1 MSILDAIIQGIL
13 QGLAEFLPISSSGHL
28 SVYQHFAGITGEAL
42 SATVFLHLGTLFAV
56 FAVFYKQLLGLII
69 EFWQTVKDIVTGKF
83 RLKDMTPRR
92 KMLLMLILSCL
103 MLAVILPVKD
113 KIEGL
118 VGDGDILVEGVCL
131 LFTAAL
137 IVISSR
143 LAAPRGK
150 GKTAGNMKAGDA
162 VLIGL
167 AQAAATLP
175 GLSRSGSTISAS
187 LMLGYEREYAFDY
200 SFILGTPAILLA
212 TALELKD
219 AVQGKIEINAA
230 AVLIGIAIAAVVGF
244 FAIKF
249 LAKTVRSGAFRYFGW
264 YCVAAGLLVTAAGL
278 AEKISGQPL
287 GALLGLI

>member
-1 MSILDAIIQGIL
+1 MTILDAIIQGIL

-56 FAVFYKQLLGLII
+56 FAVFYKQLLGLVV
-69 EFWQTVKDIVTGKF
+69 ELWLAVKDIFTGKF

-92 KMLLMLILSCL
+92 RMLMMLILSCL
-103 MLAVILPVKD
+103 MLVVILPVKD

-118 VGDGDILVEGVCL
+118 VGDGDIIVEGVCL

-137 IVISSR
+137 ILVGSR
-143 LAAPRGK
+143 LAAPKGK
-150 GKTAGNMKAGDA
+150 GKTADNMKAGDA

-167 AQAAATLP
+167 TQAAATLP

-212 TALELKD
+212 TALEIKD
-219 AVQGKIEINAA
+219 AVQGNIEVNMT
-230 AVLIGIAIAAVVGF
+230 AVLIGIVIAAVVGF
-244 FAIKF
+244 LAIKL

-264 YCVAAGLLVTAAGL
+264 YCIAVGLLVITAGL

-287 GALLGLI
+287 GMLLGLQ